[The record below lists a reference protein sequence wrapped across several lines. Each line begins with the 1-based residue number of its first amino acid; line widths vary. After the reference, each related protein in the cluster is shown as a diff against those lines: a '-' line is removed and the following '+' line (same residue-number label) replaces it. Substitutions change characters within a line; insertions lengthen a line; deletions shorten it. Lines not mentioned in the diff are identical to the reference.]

1 VDEYPILY
9 LTPAPIIGAWRL
21 GLGNPYPKKDL
32 KSLIIV
38 TVTSSIIFIVFSVGE
53 CMPMGKPVLMD
64 FYADWCG
71 PCRLQTP
78 RIEELKKRMGEAVEV
93 KKINVDQH
101 MDLAN
106 RYAIQ
111 VVPTLV
117 IEKDGKVVRRL
128 EGLTDTGTLESILK
142 PLVD

>member
-1 VDEYPILY
+1 ME
-9 LTPAPIIGAWRL
+9 R
-21 GLGNPYPKKDL
+21 
-32 KSLIIV
+32 V
-38 TVTSSIIFIVFSVGE
+38 T
-53 CMPMGKPVLMD
+53 MAKPVLID

-78 RIEELKKRMGEAVEV
+78 RIEELKKRMGESVEV

-106 RYAIQ
+106 KYSIQ

>member
-1 VDEYPILY
+1 
-9 LTPAPIIGAWRL
+9 
-21 GLGNPYPKKDL
+21 
-32 KSLIIV
+32 
-38 TVTSSIIFIVFSVGE
+38 
-53 CMPMGKPVLMD
+53 MGKPVLID

-78 RIEELKKRMGEAVEV
+78 RIEELKKRMGESVEV

>member
-1 VDEYPILY
+1 
-9 LTPAPIIGAWRL
+9 
-21 GLGNPYPKKDL
+21 
-32 KSLIIV
+32 
-38 TVTSSIIFIVFSVGE
+38 
-53 CMPMGKPVLMD
+53 MGKPVLFD

-78 RIEELKKRMGEAVEV
+78 RIDELKKRMGDSVEV
-93 KKINVDQH
+93 RKINVDQH

-106 RYAIQ
+106 KYSIQ

-117 IEKDGKVVRRL
+117 IEKDGRVVRRL
-128 EGLTDTGTLESILK
+128 EGLTDTSTLESILK

>member
-1 VDEYPILY
+1 
-9 LTPAPIIGAWRL
+9 
-21 GLGNPYPKKDL
+21 
-32 KSLIIV
+32 
-38 TVTSSIIFIVFSVGE
+38 
-53 CMPMGKPVLMD
+53 MGKPVLID

-78 RIEELKKRMGEAVEV
+78 RIEELKKRMGDVIEV

-106 RYAIQ
+106 QYSIQ